1 MTRLHP
7 LVAPERMVRYAVQIG
22 GTPVF
27 LFIIGSFLF
36 DWLQTWMIFVG
47 VGIGVIA
54 GAAYGLASFLRF
66 EYDLTDDTLDITS
79 GVIARRKREIPYQR
93 VQTVDMTRTLFHRLF
108 GLAAVRIETAG
119 GGSTEAALN
128 FVSMAEADRI
138 QRLVRTRRTEVTGET
153 ADRDSEGLDQ
163 QSSTE
168 RADRATGQASEQTGQ
183 TLAGEAPAKESD
195 IERAGASAS
204 ATDEES
210 PSVYFRLS
218 TQELLLYSLL
228 TFRTGAIA
236 VVLFALPL
244 IQDYVPQTV
253 YRTIDALGGATS
265 LSTMTPAEAPVTAV
279 IVGSVVLVG
288 AYLVSAVYG
297 AVTYYDFTLGRRGD
311 DLVYECGLF
320 QRYSGSIPISKV
332 QSLTLTENV
341 PMRQLGYAGL
351 AVDTAGYAGGDN
363 TGRLSIGSGA
373 PSTLPAA
380 RREVALDVARAID
393 GVDSFSVQRPPPTA
407 RRRYIVRYGLVV
419 TAIVAV
425 FALVTSVRP
434 AVDAWYLPA
443 VLFAAVPVAAHL
455 KWLHRGYA
463 TDETHLVLR
472 TGFWV
477 RRSTIVPYERLQ
489 TITHTQSVFQRRL
502 GLANFVAD
510 TASSISIT
518 GGTPTAFDVDIRT
531 ALELH
536 EHCRERLQAR
546 IRNR

>member
-1 MTRLHP
+1 
-7 LVAPERMVRYAVQIG
+7 MVRYAVQIG

-27 LFIIGSFLF
+27 LFVVGSFLF
-36 DWLQTWMIFVG
+36 DWLQTWMILVG
-47 VGIGVIA
+47 VGVGVVA

-79 GVIARRKREIPYQR
+79 GVVARRKREIPYQR
-93 VQTVDMTRTLFHRLF
+93 VQTVDMTRTLLHRLF
-108 GLAAVRIETAG
+108 GLAALRIETAG

-128 FVSMAEADRI
+128 FVSMAEADRV
-138 QRLVRTRRTEVTGET
+138 QRLVRTRRTQATGET
-153 ADRDSEGLDQ
+153 DVIDSEGAPQHPGNARPDQ
-163 QSSTE
+163 ANGWVSEETDQG
-168 RADRATGQASEQTGQ
+168 ATR
-183 TLAGEAPAKESD
+183 EAPASESD
-195 IERAGASAS
+195 REQPDTGTASGA
-204 ATDEES
+204 DEEI

-218 TQELLLYSLL
+218 TRELLLYSLL

-236 VVLFALPL
+236 IVLFALPL
-244 IQDYVPQTV
+244 VEDYLPQAV
-253 YRTIDALGGATS
+253 YQTIEALGGATS
-265 LSTMTPAEAPVTAV
+265 LRAMTPAQAPATVI
-279 IVGSVVLVG
+279 IVGSAVLVG
-288 AYLVSAVYG
+288 AYLVSTVYG
-297 AVTYYDFTLGRRGD
+297 AVTYYEFTLGRRGD

-380 RREVALDVARAID
+380 RREVALDVARAIE
-393 GVDSFSVQRPPPTA
+393 GVESFSVQQPPTTA
-407 RRRYIVRYGLVV
+407 RRRYVVRYGLVV
-419 TAIVAV
+419 TAVVGV

-434 AVDAWYLPA
+434 EVDAWYLPT

-455 KWLHRGYA
+455 KWLHRGYD

-489 TITHTQSVFQRRL
+489 TITHTRSVFQRRL
-502 GLANFVAD
+502 GLANVVAD

-518 GGTPTAFDVDIRT
+518 GGTPTAFDLDIRT
-531 ALELH
+531 AAHLH
-536 EHCRERLQAR
+536 ERCRERLQAR
-546 IRNR
+546 IEDR